1 MGSADRPLLRGVPAG
16 VSDLRRVDAPYCL
29 HPRWRRGEGGTGAHW
44 VDCHAPRITP
54 ARGPSLWDDCDAP
67 MGQDVD
73 AVQEWDGG
81 TGGTRLRHRSAHK
94 LVNFKAAMMTRH
106 GVCLRL
112 CLWQIVQP
120 KPCGAAG
127 LIGRRLAKPGITA
140 CNVLV
145 ITGYDPNRRC
155 DSWTHA
161 VEIPIR
167 SCSPGGQLKYVGCIE
182 INARRSADGQ
192 RPRSDQW

>member
-44 VDCHAPRITP
+44 ADCHAPRITL

-73 AVQEWDGG
+73 AVQEWDEG

-94 LVNFKAAMMTRH
+94 LVNSKAAMMTRLG
-106 GVCLRL
+106 GVPALVADSATQTLR
-112 CLWQIVQP
+112 CRWVYWSPSCQTWHHRVQ
-120 KPCGAAG
+120 C
-127 LIGRRLAKPGITA
+127 
-140 CNVLV
+140 
-145 ITGYDPNRRC
+145 TGYY
-155 DSWTHA
+155 
-161 VEIPIR
+161 
-167 SCSPGGQLKYVGCIE
+167 GL
-182 INARRSADGQ
+182 
-192 RPRSDQW
+192 